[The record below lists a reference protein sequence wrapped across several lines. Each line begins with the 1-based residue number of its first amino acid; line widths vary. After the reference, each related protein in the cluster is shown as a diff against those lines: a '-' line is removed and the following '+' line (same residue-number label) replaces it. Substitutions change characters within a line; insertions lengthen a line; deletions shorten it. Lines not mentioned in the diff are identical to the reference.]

1 MSTEELEP
9 TGLESNASEPNRDSC
24 YENSHHVNSHVDKAA
39 IDKAAVDKAAIYKT
53 DVDKAAKQT
62 AGQLE
67 REISQK
73 MQALYKTKLGH
84 QTGRITCQ
92 LFDAKV
98 AIVLENSLTQ
108 PVKLLF
114 EENRN
119 ELAQQMRNDLN
130 DALQPLVKTLIEEI
144 IGVTVIDL
152 LSDTSLSTGRTA
164 VVGILEGAPDIR
176 NPEAISHS

>member
-1 MSTEELEP
+1 MSTEKLE
-9 TGLESNASEPNRDSC
+9 TTKIKSNADESDEKSST
-24 YENSHHVNSHVDKAA
+24 EKAIA
-39 IDKAAVDKAAIYKT
+39 TKADREAVDISQ
-53 DVDKAAKQT
+53 VDKQT

-73 MQALYKTKLGH
+73 MQALYKAKLGH

-130 DALQPLVKTLIEEI
+130 DALQPLVKTLIEDI

-164 VVGILEGAPDIR
+164 VIGILEGAPDVR
-176 NPEAISHS
+176 NPEAIAHSQKVFLQG

>member
-1 MSTEELEP
+1 MGAEELE
-9 TGLESNASEPNRDSC
+9 TTKQGLNADELSKKSSASVGKPVE
-24 YENSHHVNSHVDKAA
+24 KAHTEEVPA
-39 IDKAAVDKAAIYKT
+39 EMTAEMTPMEKAS
-53 DVDKAAKQT
+53 KQT
-62 AGQLE
+62 AGQVE

-73 MQALYKTKLGH
+73 MQALYKNKLGH

-130 DALQPLVKTLIEEI
+130 DALQPLVKTLIEDI
-144 IGVTVIDL
+144 IGVAVIDL

-164 VVGILEGAPDIR
+164 VIGILERVPDIR
-176 NPEAISHS
+176 NPEAIAHS